1 MKKNYVGLGL
11 AFTIA
16 LSTIAARAQSITSVE
31 EYNQTLIKN
40 GVSWSASQGTY
51 LPSFYT
57 GFAPRIEDP
66 NRIHYHL
73 ARGNQI
79 RVTTQLDEYAI
90 FTYMYGLTKRESLF
104 DKAVSEGM
112 IRIQQ
117 QNQLGSY
124 KAIMNSPKYNIK
136 GLIQGLE
143 AGTVSREQF
152 YQKSLQILEEL
163 NKDRVFHIKL
173 NLSGYIANWQ
183 RSIDSF
189 MAANGNSAEV
199 AIGKNAQKT
208 IALINDLLPG
218 RINISFV
225 TPAIKEKL
233 IEAMSNRGDVVN
245 PAAFENSALEII
257 KIATKGRYDFK
268 VLRDGKLQP
277 AIHTVGTQTVLEYPE
292 FTAIYPNGSVRTYTS
307 DRDGNKIPVIRE
319 IGALNFTTSAG
330 NSDVDHIRG
339 EGYYGYIPKMDYTT
353 TGNGMHNPAVRTY
366 LKKSI
371 YKSLYADLNIP
382 ATNDTL
388 WIVSRGG
395 VSHGCTRMAAG
406 HVLEVRSIFPSDAK
420 RMRQVNYFA
429 NQSTDYDLFDIDGDG
444 HLEVMGVQYYLA
456 YAIGGDEGEAYRE
469 GAGLIPESLNREAFL
484 NNLYGQ
490 KQFVVED
497 GIYKF
502 VNPYMSQFS
511 YAKSSDSRGQAFS
524 LKMNGEFKLYEQK
537 YEQDKMQ
544 FYKMSSTEMGSMQ
557 TTGGDNGNT
566 GKMTVRLFGRASGC
580 GIFKAEYPLC
590 NEDNFDKELN
600 AVTSKIT
607 KVK

>member
-16 LSTIAARAQSITSVE
+16 LSTIAARAQQIISVE
-31 EYNQTLIKN
+31 EYNKTLIKN
-40 GVSWSASQGTY
+40 GVAWSASQGTY

-104 DKAVSEGM
+104 DKAVSENL

-117 QNQLGSY
+117 QNQLGSF

-143 AGTVSREQF
+143 AGTISREQF
-152 YQKSLQILEEL
+152 YQKSLQVLEQL
-163 NKDRVFHIKL
+163 NQDRVFHIKL
-173 NLSGYIANWQ
+173 NLSGYVSNWK
-183 RSIDSF
+183 RTVDSF
-189 MAANGNSAEV
+189 MIANGATAEL
-199 AIGKNAQKT
+199 AISKNAQKT
-208 IALINDLLPG
+208 IVLVNDLLPG

-225 TPAIKEKL
+225 TPEIKAKL
-233 IEAMSNRGDVVN
+233 AEAMNNRND
-245 PAAFENSALEII
+245 ATAFEKSSLELL
-257 KIATKGRYDFK
+257 KIATKGRYEFK
-268 VLRDGKLQP
+268 TLRDGKLQS
-277 AIHTVGTQTVLEYPE
+277 AIYQSGPQTFLEYPE
-292 FTAIYPNGSVRTYTS
+292 FTAIYPNGSVRTYTT

-353 TGNGMHNPAVRTY
+353 TGNGMHNPAVRTS

-371 YKSLYADLNIP
+371 YKNLYADLAIP
-382 ATNDTL
+382 AANDTL
-388 WIVSRGG
+388 WIVARGG

-406 HVLEVRSIFPSDAK
+406 HVLEVREIFPSDAK

-429 NQSTDYDLFDIDGDG
+429 NQSTDYDLFDINGDG
-444 HLEVMGVQYYLA
+444 QLKVMGVQYYLA

-469 GAGLIPESLNREAFL
+469 GAGLIPESLNRDAFL
-484 NNLYGQ
+484 NNLYG
-490 KQFVVED
+490 KNQFRTE
-497 GIYKF
+497 GETYKF
-502 VNPYMSQFS
+502 INPYMSQFA
-511 YAKSSDSRGQAFS
+511 YDKSADSRGKAFS
-524 LKMNGEFKLYEQK
+524 IKLNGEFNLYEQK

-544 FYKMSSTEMGSMQ
+544 FYKLSSTEMGTLQSN
-557 TTGGDNGNT
+557 GGDNGNT
-566 GKMTVRLFGRASGC
+566 GKMTVRLFGRAAGC
-580 GIFKAEYPLC
+580 GIFKTEYPLC

-600 AVTSKIT
+600 ALTSKIT